1 MARSWSSR
9 RQTTKSGMTI
19 SSLWTKGFAAA
30 LLLCLGSACTTVD
43 PERSAIAQAAPDV
56 TWVSATQSKNRS
68 ATWRHRAFPGKK
80 QTDYHA
86 TLHEGRHAVRSES
99 SAAASMLRKT
109 VRVEA
114 ADLGQ
119 LSFSWKVPALI
130 AGADMMQAHTDDSP
144 VRLVLAFEGDRSK
157 FSVKNAMLSELALTL
172 TGEPLPYATLMYVWG
187 TDRAPGSIIEGP
199 RTDRIRKL
207 VLESGPQQLG
217 RWLDYERDI
226 KADFEKAFGEAPG
239 ALVGIGI
246 MTDTDNTI
254 LFSFS
259 QLNAV
264 YSNGAKDI
272 TDLNG
277 NPSNNNGVMD
287 YASRSSNSL
296 AYTSPSF
303 GGFSGALVLGTGEDK
318 TASVKA
324 SRNNSFHL
332 KYANGPL
339 LVGYA
344 YQNEKFNTGS
354 QLADPGSPTGAGDGQ
369 RDYNLFG
376 ASYDFGVA
384 KITGSYQAAKQK
396 NSLLPAK
403 DDKSKS
409 FQAGVTVPFG
419 AAAISAGYVRSKTDD
434 LGLKAQGFSLF
445 GTYSLS
451 KRTALY
457 AGGLTRK
464 LDLAAG
470 ADGTEKSTIVAAGL
484 RHSF

>member
-1 MARSWSSR
+1 
-9 RQTTKSGMTI
+9 
-19 SSLWTKGFAAA
+19 
-30 LLLCLGSACTTVD
+30 
-43 PERSAIAQAAPDV
+43 
-56 TWVSATQSKNRS
+56 
-68 ATWRHRAFPGKK
+68 
-80 QTDYHA
+80 
-86 TLHEGRHAVRSES
+86 
-99 SAAASMLRKT
+99 MLRKT

-119 LSFSWKVPALI
+119 VSFSWKVPALI
-130 AGADMMQAHTDDSP
+130 AGADMMQVHTDDSP

-187 TDRAPGSIIEGP
+187 TDRAPGSIIEGH

-217 RWLDYERDI
+217 RWIDYERDI

-396 NSLLPAK
+396 NSTPAAK
-403 DDKSKS
+403 DGKDKE

-419 AAAISAGYVRSKTDD
+419 AAAVSAGYVRSKTDD
-434 LGLKAQGFSLF
+434 AGLKAQGFSLF

>member
-1 MARSWSSR
+1 MKKTLIALAAFSSIAGVAHAQSSVTLYGLADANVGSYSDTVR
-9 RQTTKSGMTI
+9 TAGVSTKTTQTKIDSGGMNTSRFGMRGVEDLGGGLNAVFSLEGGINVDTGATNSGSLFGRQAFVGVNG
-19 SSLWTKGFAAA
+19 GF
-30 LLLCLGSACTTVD
+30 GTV
-43 PERSAIAQAAPDV
+43 
-56 TWVSATQSKNRS
+56 
-68 ATWRHRAFPGKK
+68 
-80 QTDYHA
+80 
-86 TLHEGRHAVRSES
+86 TLGRHLTAYD
-99 SAAASMLRKT
+99 ALR
-109 VRVEA
+109 
-114 ADLGQ
+114 
-119 LSFSWKVPALI
+119 
-130 AGADMMQAHTDDSP
+130 GATNHSD
-144 VRLVLAFEGDRSK
+144 
-157 FSVKNAMLSELALTL
+157 NA
-172 TGEPLPYATLMYVWG
+172 
-187 TDRAPGSIIEGP
+187 
-199 RTDRIRKL
+199 
-207 VLESGPQQLG
+207 
-217 RWLDYERDI
+217 
-226 KADFEKAFGEAPG
+226 
-239 ALVGIGI
+239 
-246 MTDTDNTI
+246 I
-254 LFSFS
+254 LFSYS
-259 QLNAV
+259 QLRAV
-264 YSNGAKDI
+264 YSNGVD
-272 TDLNG
+272 
-277 NPSNNNGVMD
+277 SNNGVMD

-409 FQAGVTVPFG
+409 FQAGVTIPFG

>member
-1 MARSWSSR
+1 MKKTLIA
-9 RQTTKSGMTI
+9 
-19 SSLWTKGFAAA
+19 LAA
-30 LLLCLGSACTTVD
+30 LTSIAGVAHAQSSVTLYGLADANVGSYSDTTRTAGVSTKTTNTKIDSGGMNTSRFGMRGVEDLGGGLKAVFALEGGINVDTGATNSGSLFGRQAFVGVDGGFGTV
-43 PERSAIAQAAPDV
+43 
-56 TWVSATQSKNRS
+56 
-68 ATWRHRAFPGKK
+68 
-80 QTDYHA
+80 
-86 TLHEGRHAVRSES
+86 TLGRHLTAYD
-99 SAAASMLRKT
+99 ALR
-109 VRVEA
+109 
-114 ADLGQ
+114 
-119 LSFSWKVPALI
+119 
-130 AGADMMQAHTDDSP
+130 GATNHSD
-144 VRLVLAFEGDRSK
+144 
-157 FSVKNAMLSELALTL
+157 NA
-172 TGEPLPYATLMYVWG
+172 
-187 TDRAPGSIIEGP
+187 
-199 RTDRIRKL
+199 
-207 VLESGPQQLG
+207 
-217 RWLDYERDI
+217 
-226 KADFEKAFGEAPG
+226 
-239 ALVGIGI
+239 
-246 MTDTDNTI
+246 I
-254 LFSFS
+254 LFSYS
-259 QLNAV
+259 QLRAV
-264 YSNGAKDI
+264 YSNGVA
-272 TDLNG
+272 
-277 NPSNNNGVMD
+277 SNNGVMD

-318 TASVKA
+318 APGLSA

-344 YQNEKFNTGS
+344 YQNEKFNAGS
-354 QLADPGSPTGAGDGQ
+354 QIASASLLGAAGPGDGQ

-419 AAAISAGYVRSKTDD
+419 VAAISAGYVRSKTNDA
-434 LGLKAQGFSLF
+434 GLKAQGFSLF

-470 ADGTEKSTIVAAGL
+470 TNGTEKSTIVAAGL